1 MKSMNWFYLAL
12 VTVAC
17 WGLYGIYLHQG
28 QVAMADK
35 EHIGGCSGRVVAE
48 DVGSGVEENALAV
61 AALTPREHQDMLCR
75 EPGECVAEH
84 PVDVGDQLRVMTEDA
99 CQEPVP
105 NRSRCAR
112 RCLHGVADLL
122 Q

>member
-35 EHIGGCSGRVVAE
+35 EHIGGCSGRVIAE
-48 DVGSGVEENALAV
+48 ALSGIRGAERQEGW
-61 AALTPREHQDMLCR
+61 PRR
-75 EPGECVAEH
+75 
-84 PVDVGDQLRVMTEDA
+84 EDA
-99 CQEPVP
+99 WVVE
-105 NRSRCAR
+105 AR
-112 RCLHGVADLL
+112 W
-122 Q
+122 